1 MGEFHHA
8 LVKELKS
15 EEKREQRLARIEE
28 LENELMEKA
37 STVLSDY
44 LSFREIRHDQ
54 TEPPQQWIDELG
66 REAAEQKLNMAKA
79 AWLPASLAPA
89 GATVAARMVAGIA
102 RGRNYRVKLTQNN
115 LNVKIALPAPTSSAN
130 PGPVTYE
137 VRDLET

>member
-1 MGEFHHA
+1 MGEFQHA
-8 LVKELKS
+8 IVRELKS
-15 EEKREQRLARIEE
+15 EAARETRLARIEE

-37 STVLSDY
+37 SSVLSDY

-54 TEPPQQWIDELG
+54 AEPPPEWVEELG
-66 REAAEQKLNMAKA
+66 RDEAERKLNIAKA

-89 GATVAARMVAGIA
+89 GATLAARMVAGIS
-102 RGRNYRVKLTQNN
+102 RGRNYRVKMTQNN
-115 LNVKIALPAPTSSAN
+115 LNVKIALPAPTSSVH

>member
-1 MGEFHHA
+1 MGEFHHQM
-8 LVKELKS
+8 VKELKS

-28 LENELMEKA
+28 LENEVMERA
-37 STVLSDY
+37 TAVINDY
-44 LSFREIRHDQ
+44 LSFREVRHDQ

-66 REAAEQKLNMAKA
+66 PEEAARKLNMAKA

-89 GATVAARMVAGIA
+89 GAALAARMVSGIA
-102 RGRNYRVKLTQNN
+102 RGRNYRVKITQNN
-115 LNVKIALPAPTSSAN
+115 LNVKMTLPAPTSSAQ